1 MIYSSYSIGPAPPLS
16 GFKITREMLKAVA
29 ESLDAETC
37 HQQPT
42 TNNCSNWGNLVTN
55 YSRTVDIKWQATSQK
70 KITDLKNRGNISQLE
85 WTHTHP
91 THTTTWGSPLG
102 RAWQMNS
109 DVEMNGLVLLDMS
122 DMKFL
127 DWHVCLPC
135 LIAKKHPLNNCWAIW
150 LKLGKWDHNASSS
163 WQSFKLWL

>member
-1 MIYSSYSIGPAPPLS
+1 MYDLFIVFHRPGPSFERFQDHPRNAQGCGGKPWRRDVP
-16 GFKITREMLKAVA
+16 
-29 ESLDAETC
+29 
-37 HQQPT
+37 PT

-55 YSRTVDIKWQATSQK
+55 YSRTVDIKWQATSHK

-91 THTTTWGSPLG
+91 THTTTGGSPLG